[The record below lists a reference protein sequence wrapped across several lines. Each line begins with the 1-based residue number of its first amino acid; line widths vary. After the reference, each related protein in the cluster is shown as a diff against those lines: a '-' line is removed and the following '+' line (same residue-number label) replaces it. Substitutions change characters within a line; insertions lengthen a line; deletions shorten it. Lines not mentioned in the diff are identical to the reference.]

1 MTTDEAPGTRAAS
14 SVRPVCRLL
23 LAALIGTAGGAF
35 FDWLTLPA
43 PWLTGAATAVAI
55 AAIAGLKVVVPGWLR
70 NGSMIFLGV
79 LMGSSVP
86 PDILTQLPKW
96 PISLAGLLIVVL
108 AMMFT
113 VSFFLERTQGF
124 DPVTARLAC
133 IPGNMTYVLA
143 LAEESSADT
152 RKVAIVQ
159 VMRLAIL
166 LACLPFAFDLLGFP
180 AQPVN
185 ADLTL
190 WEADVKQLGF
200 LVGISIVGGIVF
212 HLIGFPA
219 GLMCGAMLAS
229 ALCSA
234 SQIIDAKVPGDLMI
248 PAFVVLGAVTGANFV
263 GTDRNF
269 LLRTAAAGV
278 GAITIGAL
286 IAVLV
291 ALPVAHIMDTSIA
304 KVFLAYAPGGSD
316 TMSILA
322 LALGLEPAFV
332 VSHHVIRMFGL
343 GLIVPIWMRLYV
355 GERHVKA
362 G

>member
-1 MTTDEAPGTRAAS
+1 MITDEAPGVKAAGA
-14 SVRPVCRLL
+14 VRPIARLL

-35 FDWLTLPA
+35 FNWLTLPA

-55 AAIAGLKVVVPGWLR
+55 AAIAGLKVVIPSWIR
-70 NGSMIFLGV
+70 NASMVFLGV

-86 PDILTQLPKW
+86 PEILTQLPKW
-96 PISLAGLLIVVL
+96 PISLAGLLIVVV
-108 AMMFT
+108 AMMFA

-124 DPVTARLAC
+124 DPATARLAC
-133 IPGNMTYVLA
+133 IPGNMSYVLV

-166 LACLPFAFDLLGFP
+166 LACLPFAFELLGFP
-180 AQPVN
+180 AEPVN
-185 ADLTL
+185 SQLTIWNADFP
-190 WEADVKQLGF
+190 QLGV
-200 LVGISIVGGIVF
+200 LLAISVIGGVIF

-219 GLMCGAMLAS
+219 GLMCGAMFAAAVCSGS
-229 ALCSA
+229 AF
-234 SQIIDAKVPGDLMI
+234 IDAKVPGDLMI
-248 PAFVVLGAVTGANFV
+248 PAFIVLGAVTGANFV
-263 GTDRNF
+263 GTDRKF
-269 LLRTAAAGV
+269 LMETALAGI
-278 GAITIGAL
+278 GAILIGAIIA
-286 IAVLV
+286 IAV
-291 ALPVAHIMDTSIA
+291 AIPVAHLMGTDVA

-343 GLIVPIWMRLYV
+343 GIVVPVWLRFYGGSRAAKI
-355 GERHVKA
+355 
-362 G
+362 